1 MDKFLDMSD
10 PTILWVLL
18 VILLILSAFFSGSET
33 GMMALNRYRLRHQ
46 KKKSSGARRAAK
58 LLEKPD
64 RLIGLILI
72 GNNAVNIL
80 AAIIANMLAIIYVG
94 EAAAPW
100 VATASLTVLVLVFSE
115 VTPKTIAAQNP
126 EWFAFRTSHILRP
139 LMQVMV
145 PLVVLINKFTNF
157 VISLLGFD
165 PTKDRDDGLD
175 SEELKSLVDLSSH
188 KLSSNNQGMLKGILD
203 LENITIEDIMIPRNE
218 MQGIDLEE
226 PIDSIKSAILDS
238 EYTRQPLYKG
248 DINNIIGVF
257 NTRKAHHLLKSQK
270 VSHKLVRQLS
280 EKAYFIPE
288 STTLMNQLLNFR
300 DKKARFGIVVD
311 EYGEVQG
318 LVTLEDILE
327 EIVGDFTTD
336 IADQIDEIH
345 KISKDKFEIDGGATI
360 REINKATGWSL
371 PTNGPKTLNGL
382 VLEQLENI
390 PDGNISFLID
400 NYCFETANIE
410 GAMVK
415 KVSVSKLP
423 NPSKK
428 P

>member
-1 MDKFLDMSD
+1 MSD

-100 VATASLTVLVLVFSE
+100 VATASLTVLVLVFSG

-371 PTNGPKTLNGL
+371 PTDGPKTLNGL

>member
-1 MDKFLDMSD
+1 LDKFLDMSD

-371 PTNGPKTLNGL
+371 PTDGPKTLNGL

-390 PDGNISFLID
+390 PDGNISFLIG

>member
-1 MDKFLDMSD
+1 MNSTD
-10 PTILWVLL
+10 PTVLWVLL

-33 GMMALNRYRLRHQ
+33 GMMALNRYRLKHQ
-46 KKKSSGARRAAK
+46 QKKSSGARRAAK
-58 LLEKPD
+58 LLKRPD

-100 VATASLTVLVLVFSE
+100 VATASLTILVLVFSE

-126 EWFAFRTSHILRP
+126 EWFAFRASHILRP
-139 LMQVMV
+139 LMQLMV
-145 PLVVLINKFTNF
+145 PLIILVNKCTNF
-157 VISLLGFD
+157 LISLLGFD
-165 PTKDRDDGLD
+165 PKKDRDDGLD

-226 PIDSIKSAILDS
+226 PINSVMTAILDS

-248 DINNIIGVF
+248 DINNIIGIF
-257 NTRKAHHLLKSQK
+257 NTRKAHHLLKAENISK
-270 VSHKLVRQLS
+270 KLIKQLS
-280 EKAYFIPE
+280 ETAYFVPE
-288 STTLMNQLLNFR
+288 STSLMDQILNFR
-300 DKKARFGIVVD
+300 DKKRRFGVVVD

-336 IADQIDEIH
+336 VADQADEIH
-345 KISKDKFEIDGGATI
+345 QLSPDKFEIDGGATI
-360 REINKATGWSL
+360 REINKATGWML
-371 PTNGPKTLNGL
+371 PTDGPKTLNGL

-400 NYCFETANIE
+400 NYCFETDTIE

-415 KVSVSKLP
+415 KVVVSKLKDI
-423 NPSKK
+423 SKTT
-428 P
+428 

>member
-1 MDKFLDMSD
+1 
-10 PTILWVLL
+10 
-18 VILLILSAFFSGSET
+18 
-33 GMMALNRYRLRHQ
+33 MMALNRYRLRHQ
-46 KKKSSGARRAAK
+46 KKKSAGARRAAK

-188 KLSSNNQGMLKGILD
+188 KLSINNQGMLKGILD

>member
-1 MDKFLDMSD
+1 MDMSD

-371 PTNGPKTLNGL
+371 PTDGPKTLNGL

>member
-1 MDKFLDMSD
+1 LDKFLDMSD

-371 PTNGPKTLNGL
+371 PTDGPKTLNGL